1 MIIDEIRKRSDLVDL
16 VNEIGFLP
24 FFSCRIE
31 GFSLEENVSYE
42 AWYQGR
48 WKGRVH
54 WDAWDWKGE
63 VLREKEL
70 VYGKFFEKKAGFIS
84 MKLWPD
90 FCNYRRDG
98 YDFDARFDDGIAA
111 YKDKGVVDFINGSGA
126 TLTREIKNGLNYK
139 KGGNKGFE
147 TVITRLQMQTY
158 VVPVDYEYS
167 KRKSGDEYGWG
178 NCRYDIA
185 ENYRGDKL
193 CRSAYKRSPEES
205 LDRIIKHIRKALPRM
220 DEDELRTLLGCKKK
234 W

>member
-1 MIIDEIRKRSDLVDL
+1 MIIDEIRNRTDLVDL

-24 FFSCRIE
+24 FFSCRIQ

-54 WDAWDWKGE
+54 WNAWDWKGE
-63 VLREKEL
+63 VIRNKEL

-98 YDFDARFDDGIAA
+98 YDFDARFDDGLAA
-111 YKDKGVVDFINGSGA
+111 YKDKGVVDFITGSGA
-126 TLTREIKNGLNYK
+126 TLTREIKDSLNYK
-139 KGGNKGFE
+139 KDGNKGFE

-185 ENYRGDKL
+185 ENYWGDKL

-205 LDRIIKHIRKALPRM
+205 LDKMIKHIKNALPRM
-220 DEDELRTLLGCKKK
+220 DVGEIRALLKG
-234 W
+234 

>member
-1 MIIDEIRKRSDLVDL
+1 MIIDEIRNRADLVDL

-24 FFSCRIE
+24 FFSCRIQ

-63 VLREKEL
+63 VLRNKEL
-70 VYGKFFEKKAGFIS
+70 FYGKFFEKKAGFIS

-98 YDFDARFDDGIAA
+98 YDFDARFDDGLAA
-111 YKDKGVVDFINGSGA
+111 YKDKGVVDFITGSGA
-126 TLTREIKNGLNYK
+126 TLTREIKDSLNYK
-139 KGGNKGFE
+139 KDGNKGFE
-147 TVITRLQMQTY
+147 TVIPRLQMQTY

-185 ENYRGDKL
+185 ENYWGDKL

-205 LDRIIKHIRKALPRM
+205 LDKMIKHIKNALPRM
-220 DEDELRTLLGCKKK
+220 DVGEIRALLKG
-234 W
+234 

>member
-1 MIIDEIRKRSDLVDL
+1 MIVTMIRTRNDLVDL

-48 WKGRVH
+48 QSGKVR
-54 WDAWDWKGE
+54 WDAWDWKGQ
-63 VLREKEL
+63 VLQNKEL

-84 MKLWPD
+84 LELWPD
-90 FCNYRRDG
+90 FCNFRRDG
-98 YDFDARFDDGIAA
+98 YDFDARFDDGLSS
-111 YKDKGVVDFINGSGA
+111 YKDKAVFDHLSGTGA
-126 TLTREIKNGLNYK
+126 ALTRDIKSDLNYK

-158 VVPVDYEYS
+158 VVPVNYEYS
-167 KRKSGDEYGWG
+167 KRKNGDEYGWG

-185 ENYRGDKL
+185 ERYWGDRL
-193 CRSAYKRSPEES
+193 CRSAYKREPAES
-205 LDRIIKHIRKALPRM
+205 LERILKHIRKILPKM
-220 DEDELRTLLGCKKK
+220 DEEDLGALMKG
-234 W
+234 

>member
-1 MIIDEIRKRSDLVDL
+1 MIEAEIRSREDLVAL

-24 FFSCRIE
+24 FFTCRIE
-31 GFSLEENVSYE
+31 GFSLEENISYD

-48 WKGRVH
+48 WSGKIH

-63 VLREKEL
+63 VLQNKEL

-84 MKLWPD
+84 KKLWPD

-98 YDFDARFDDGIAA
+98 YDFDARFDDGLSS
-111 YKDKGVVDFINGSGA
+111 YKDKGIVDHITGAGA
-126 TLTREIKNGLNYK
+126 TLTKEIKDSLNYK
-139 KGGNKGFE
+139 KDGNKGFE

-167 KRKSGDEYGWG
+167 KRKNGDEYGWG

-185 ENYRGDKL
+185 ENYWGEKL
-193 CRSAYKRSPEES
+193 CRSAYTRSPDKS
-205 LDRIIKHIRKALPRM
+205 LERIIKHVRKALPRM
-220 DEDELRTLLGCKKK
+220 DEDELRLLLKG
-234 W
+234 